1 MEVTIK
7 VAGGLLN
14 YMPGK
19 QGTLVLRL
27 EEPMA
32 VKDIIQQKLGL
43 NPAVVVAVMVNG
55 QRQEKDYLPKDGEEL
70 FLIPPVSGG

>member
-7 VAGGLLN
+7 AAGVLLN

-19 QGTLVLRL
+19 QGSLALRL
-27 EEPMA
+27 EKPMA
-32 VKDIIQQKLGL
+32 VKDIVQQKLGL
-43 NPAVVVAVMVNG
+43 NPAVVVAVIVNG
-55 QRQEKDYLPKDGEEL
+55 QRQEKDYIPKDGEEL